1 MSKVVALHELEDG
14 IVLIA
19 MEDRVSRNTFSKE
32 LVAGLLEAFQ
42 HIAGNPN
49 YKVVVLT
56 GYDNYFCCGGTKEE
70 LISIFK
76 GEIKFNDI
84 DFFTL
89 PLECRLPVIAA
100 MQGHGIG
107 AGLVF
112 GLYADFP
119 VMAKESIYS
128 ANFMR
133 YGFTPGVGG
142 TMMLPLKLG
151 EVLGSEMLYTAGNYR
166 GGQLKER
173 GVQLKVFPRADV
185 LKEALSMARELAEK
199 PRQSLIILKEHLTRQ
214 IKAGLPEV
222 IERELKMHE
231 ISFHLPE
238 VGERINTLFGR

>member
-1 MSKVVALHELEDG
+1 MSKVVALHELGSG
-14 IVLIA
+14 IVQIT

-32 LVAGLLEAFQ
+32 LVAGLMNAFQ
-42 HIAGNPN
+42 HVAGNPA

-70 LISIFK
+70 LIRIFK

-89 PLECRLPVIAA
+89 PLECPLPVIAA

-119 VMAKESIYS
+119 IMAKESIYS

-142 TMMLPLKLG
+142 TMMLPLKFG
-151 EVLGSEMLYTAGNYR
+151 EVLGSEMLYTAENYR
-166 GGQLKER
+166 GGQLKDR
-173 GVQLKVFPRADV
+173 GVQLKVVSRADV
-185 LKEALSMARELAEK
+185 LKEALLMARELAEK
-199 PRQSLIILKEHLTRQ
+199 PRQSLTILKTHLTRH
-214 IKAGLPEV
+214 IKAKLPEV
-222 IERELKMHE
+222 IEQELKMHE

-238 VGERINTLFGR
+238 VEERINTLFGR